1 MKRTTQSFLLLLVLS
16 VNAAFAQQ
24 KLSKE
29 QKEKLSDAD
38 IYFEITDYQKAL
50 RIYERLLKVSPEDAE
65 MNYKAGVCHYYLDDN
80 KKEALGLLKKS
91 RELGNYN
98 SLYFIGQYYH
108 LQEQFDLATDAFEEY
123 RAFEG
128 DKDFDDKQVGLQLQY
143 IDQAK
148 LLMSTPV
155 NVNIYNIGDSVNTMY
170 PDYGPLIPADESFM
184 IFTSRREGSTGNK
197 VGPYKK
203 YYEDIYIAKNVNGK
217 FEQTKNIGIPVNTT
231 THDAAVGLSADG
243 KTLII
248 YKTNRQQTGGDLYM
262 SEQENSV
269 WSKPKKLSE
278 MINSEYQEPSA
289 TLSPD
294 GNVMYFS
301 STRPGGYGGRDI
313 YRAIRLG
320 NGNWSLPMNLGS
332 NINTEYD
339 EDGPFIHPDGHTLY
353 FSSKGHKSM
362 GGYDIFKTELKNNYW
377 SIPTNLGYPINSVD
391 NDVYFVLAA
400 NGKRGYYSSFNE
412 VDSANHDIYVV
423 SFETELQ
430 QLKIIKGKVMSATTN
445 TPLVAKIKLIDE
457 DDNVEGEFNSNE
469 QNGNY
474 LLLVKPDQNYKLTI
488 EADGYE
494 MYSENLL
501 FDGGRLIKEIAK
513 EISLRPV
520 K

>member
-1 MKRTTQSFLLLLVLS
+1 M
-16 VNAAFAQQ
+16 AQ
-24 KLSKE
+24 KLTKD
-29 QKEKLSDAD
+29 QKIRLSDAD

-50 RIYERLLKVSPEDAE
+50 RSYDRLIKYAPDDKDI
-65 MNYKAGVCHYYLDDN
+65 NYKIGVCHFYLDDD
-80 KKEALGLLKKS
+80 KSEAMQFLTKA
-91 RELGNYN
+91 REAGNYDA
-98 SLYFIGQYYH
+98 LFYMGQCYH
-108 LQEQFDLATDAFEEY
+108 LKEDFNKALEAFEEY
-123 RAFEG
+123 RAYDG
-128 DKDFDDKQVGLQLQY
+128 DRAFSDEQINLHLEY
-143 IDQAK
+143 IDNAQR
-148 LLMSTPV
+148 LMQTPV
-155 NVNIYNIGDSVNTMY
+155 DVHIYNIGDSVNTIY

-203 YYEDIYIAKNVNGK
+203 YYEDIYIAQNVNGK

-262 SEQENSV
+262 SNKVDDV
-269 WSKPKKLSE
+269 WTKPKKLSE
-278 MINSEYQEPSA
+278 MINSDFQEPSA

-313 YRAIRLG
+313 YRAIKLG

-332 NINTEYD
+332 NINTEHD
-339 EDGPFIHPDGHTLY
+339 EDGPFIHPDGNTLY

-362 GGYDIFKTELKNNYW
+362 GGYDIFKSEFKNGYW
-377 SIPTNLGYPINSVD
+377 SIPQNLGYPINSVD
-391 NDVYFVLAA
+391 NDIYFVLAA

-412 VDSANHDIYVV
+412 ADSANHDIYVV
-423 SFETELQ
+423 SFETDLQ
-430 QLKIIKGKVMSATTN
+430 QLKIIKGKVLSASDK
-445 TPLVAKIKLIDE
+445 TPLVAKIKLIDDE
-457 DDNVEGEFNSNE
+457 NNVEGEFNSNE
-469 QNGNY
+469 LNGNY
-474 LLLVKPDQNYKLTI
+474 IVLVKPDRNYKMTI

-494 MYSENLL
+494 MQTENLL
-501 FDGGRLIKEIAK
+501 FDGGRLIKEVAK
-513 EISLRPV
+513 EINLEPA